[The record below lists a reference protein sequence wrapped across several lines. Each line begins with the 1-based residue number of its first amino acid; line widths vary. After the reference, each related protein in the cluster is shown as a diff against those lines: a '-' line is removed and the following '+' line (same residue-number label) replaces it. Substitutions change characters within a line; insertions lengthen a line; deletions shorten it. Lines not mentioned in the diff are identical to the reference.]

1 MIYQKSVC
9 QMYRLSHVHLQNVPE
24 SFETQMVFTCHFITI
39 SSLGLIFSSS
49 YHQAASLSI
58 VLVML
63 LWESF
68 PAKLK
73 TQIQVQYQLKIKKPK
88 AKLLTEQEFLD
99 QSRIETAK
107 ALNELRSFCK
117 SPKCDPWQVTSR
129 LQSPSRFAEFVAGM
143 SSITIYICRF

>member
-1 MIYQKSVC
+1 
-9 QMYRLSHVHLQNVPE
+9 
-24 SFETQMVFTCHFITI
+24 
-39 SSLGLIFSSS
+39 
-49 YHQAASLSI
+49 
-58 VLVML
+58 ML

-117 SPKCDPWQVTSR
+117 SPKCDPWKVTSR

-143 SSITIYICRF
+143 SSITICIMPFIRLVATVFCRN